1 MRREKEAK
9 RYMIGLGVSFLIL
22 AVIRHVS
29 HFLES
34 GHTRPCYF
42 YMISQIGCILLVSCW
57 LLTVQGRIIHS
68 GIRKLMMGMGGM
80 FLVYHLMQMIK
91 YCLFTENMNVSRYMW
106 YGYYIPMTFIPLFLL
121 YIIRS
126 LSVPWEKDVG
136 ATWKLLVI
144 PAVLICLGFMTNDL
158 HQLAFGIPNWSDNG
172 RTLGPIYF
180 LYLAFMAVVFILAVC
195 CTVRISRNIRNKKTL
210 LYPAVPLLIGIL
222 YLIVYTVKNEWITI
236 NGQELLEIAEI
247 FAFMVIGFTESC
259 IQTGLIPSNMGYRK
273 LFALTDISARVSD
286 INGKTVFETHG
297 SKNDSEEFDER
308 CTVCAPVTGGSFFYD
323 VDIGALN
330 RLNRELDETTANIE
344 TRNVLLQH
352 ENEIAEERKKSEA
365 AIRIY
370 DRISEIVSP
379 QVLEIQKLLSLAGD
393 EERFRKDLSR
403 VAVLNTYIK
412 RRSNM
417 ELEAEGDGM
426 LPFAELVTA
435 VTESLEYIR
444 LSGTETFLSASGEG
458 RCRAELIR
466 TAYHDFEK
474 VAEAVLGKTEYMTV
488 RLEWKDDVLY
498 IRFLLTSRLGLANF
512 SGLEFEDCRVSFT
525 TEENDAEL
533 ALCFSEGGD
542 GR

>member
-1 MRREKEAK
+1 MWREKEAK
-9 RYMIGLGVSFLIL
+9 RYMIGFGVSFLIL

-42 YMISQIGCILLVSCW
+42 YMISQIGCILIVSCW
-57 LLTVQGRIIHS
+57 LFTVQSRIIHS

-80 FLVYHLMQMIK
+80 FLMYHLMQMAK
-91 YCLFTENMNVSRYMW
+91 YCLFIENVDVCRYIW
-106 YGYYIPMTFIPLFLL
+106 YCYYIPMTFIPLFLL

-126 LSVPWEKDVG
+126 LSVPWEKDIGVR
-136 ATWKLLVI
+136 WKLLVI

-158 HQLAFGIPNWSDNG
+158 HQLAFGIPNWSDKG

-195 CTVRISRNIRNKKTL
+195 CTVRISRNIKNKRAP

-222 YLIVYTVKNEWITI
+222 YLIVYTVKKEWITI
-236 NGQELLEIAEI
+236 NGQELFEMAEV
-247 FAFMVIGFTESC
+247 FDFMMIGFTESC
-259 IQTGLIPSNMGYRK
+259 IQIGLIPSNMGYKK
-273 LFALTDISARVSD
+273 LFSLTDISARVAD
-286 INGKTVFETHG
+286 GNGKTVFETHG
-297 SKNDSEEFDER
+297 SKSGPEGSDER
-308 CTVCAPVTGGSFFYD
+308 RSVRVSVTGGSLFYD
-323 VDIGALN
+323 MDIGVLN
-330 RLNRELDETTANIE
+330 RLNRELDETAADIE
-344 TRNVLLQH
+344 TRNALLQH

-379 QVLEIQKLLSLAGD
+379 QVLEVQKLLSFDGD
-393 EERFRKDLSR
+393 EEQFRKNLSR
-403 VAVLNTYIK
+403 SAVLNTYIK

-417 ELEAEGDGM
+417 ELEDGEDGT
-426 LPFAELVTA
+426 LPFGELVTA
-435 VTESLEYIR
+435 VTESLEYLK
-444 LSGTETFLSASGEG
+444 LSGTETFLSAYGEG
-458 RCRAELIR
+458 RCRSDLIR
-466 TAYHDFEK
+466 TAYRDFEK
-474 VAEAVLGKTEYMTV
+474 VAEAVLGKAEYMTV
-488 RLEWKDDVLY
+488 RLERKDSGLN
-498 IRFLLTSRLGLANF
+498 IRFLLTAHTGLAKLRE
-512 SGLEFEDCRVSFT
+512 LEFDDCRVSFT